1 MRWTLGPSSH
11 PHRGLPEAL
20 SRAAMRFLTDALLLR
35 TLALAISALCLWPAA
50 PARGETTPDVAIEI
64 AGLRARLADNA
75 AQEQH
80 CLAGA
85 TQPVWTA
92 SLAGDLRAL
101 QDRAKQAAANG
112 DAAQAQRW
120 RALARKAETLE
131 ARAAVSARSGA
142 ELFQSQQIGLDCLER
157 FAAEREALRALLEV
171 AVADPAGYGE
181 SLRRVHEHG
190 MAELDQDLVQLQAQ
204 SRALSAQWRRTRAD
218 ASAGAQGLKAAL
230 DTLRRRHTAALESEP
245 ARAAAD
251 PTMRA
256 VEALVVAAD
265 AWQRERAA
273 AGRLGAAGDD
283 GERRRAAIER
293 EESARLAS
301 GYWATAERLLAPRVS
316 NAPPTRTGTAW
327 PGAGGTP

>member
-1 MRWTLGPSSH
+1 MRSIV
-11 PHRGLPEAL
+11 
-20 SRAAMRFLTDALLLR
+20 DALLLR
-35 TLALAISALCLWPAA
+35 ALALALSGLCVCPAA
-50 PARGETTPDVAIEI
+50 PAQGEVTSDVAAEI
-64 AGLRARLADNA
+64 ARLRLRLADNA

-92 SLAGDLRAL
+92 SLAGDLRVL

-112 DAAQAQRW
+112 DTAQAQRW
-120 RALARKAETLE
+120 RELARKAETLE

-157 FAAEREALRALLEV
+157 FAAEREALRTSLEV
-171 AVADPAGYGE
+171 AVVDPAAYGE
-181 SLRRVHEHG
+181 SVRRVREHG
-190 MAELDQDLVQLQAQ
+190 TAELYQDLVRLQTQ
-204 SRALSAQWRRTRAD
+204 SRALSTQWRQTRAD
-218 ASAGAQGLKAAL
+218 ASAAAQVLKAAL

-251 PTMRA
+251 PTLRA
-256 VEALVVAAD
+256 VEALIAAAD

-273 AGRLGAAGDD
+273 AGRLGAARDD
-283 GERRRAAIER
+283 VERRRATMER
-293 EESARLAS
+293 EESARLAG
-301 GYWATAERLLAPRVS
+301 GYWATAERLLARRVS
-316 NAPPTRTGTAW
+316 LAPPTRTGTAW